1 MELKIR
7 DKWLPESK
15 YNIKSPRITEKTSIT
30 IHNTANSAS
39 AENEANYMIR
49 NNNQVSFHAV
59 ADEKEIIR
67 VIPFDRVSFHCGK
80 RAGNDSSYSLE
91 IARST
96 GSIYDFLK
104 AEENAAIY
112 TAMVLKQKGWGL
124 DRVKTHKMWNGK
136 NCPHKTL
143 ELGWKRFLK
152 KVYKYLNDNGNENI
166 NVNKN
171 AEIKNNSKGDFI
183 SMKWK
188 NGRTSEIV
196 YSDSRRTHKIGVI
209 SPYEEAVC
217 IGEMDGSYIVEY
229 IVDNTWN
236 GENNNNKVGYV
247 AYNGGVKL

>member
-15 YNIKSPRITEKTSIT
+15 YSIKSPRITKKTSIT
-30 IHNTANSAS
+30 IHNTGNSAS

-59 ADEKEIIR
+59 ADKNEVIR
-67 VIPFDRVSFHCGK
+67 VIPFNRVAFHCGN

-91 IARST
+91 IAGST
-96 GSIYDFLK
+96 GNIEDFLE

-112 TAMVLKQKGWGL
+112 TAMLLNENGWGL
-124 DRVKTHKMWNGK
+124 DRVTTHHRWNGK
-136 NCPHKTL
+136 YCPHKTL
-143 ELGWKRFLK
+143 DLGWNRFLNK
-152 KVYKYLNDNGNENI
+152 IKKYLDQLVENTNI
-166 NVNKN
+166 NNN
-171 AEIKNNSKGDFI
+171 INNSKGDFI

-188 NGRTSEIV
+188 NGKTSEIV
-196 YSDSRRTHKIGVI
+196 YSDSRRTNKIGVI

>member
-1 MELKIR
+1 MDLKIR
-7 DKWLPESK
+7 DKWLPENK

-209 SPYEEAVC
+209 NPHEEAVC

>member
-1 MELKIR
+1 MDLKIR

-15 YNIKSPRITEKTSIT
+15 YSIKSPRIRQKTSIT

-67 VIPFDRVSFHCGK
+67 VIPYNRVAFHCGK
-80 RAGNDSSYSLE
+80 RLGNDTSYSIE

-96 GSIYDFLK
+96 GNIDDFLK
-104 AEENAAIY
+104 AEENAAKY
-112 TAMVLKQKGWGL
+112 TAMLLNQNGWGL
-124 DRVKTHKMWNGK
+124 DRVKTHQMWNGK
-136 NCPHKTL
+136 YCPHKTL
-143 ELGWKRFLK
+143 DLGWNRFLNI
-152 KVYKYLNDNGNENI
+152 VNKYLNENENI
-166 NVNKN
+166 NANKN
-171 AEIKNNSKGDFI
+171 TEIKNNSKGDFI
-183 SMKWK
+183 NMKWK
-188 NGRTSEIV
+188 NGSTQEIV

-217 IGEMDGSYIVEY
+217 IGEMDGSYVVEY

-236 GENNNNKVGYV
+236 GQNNNNKVGYV
-247 AYNGGVKL
+247 KYNGGVIL

>member
-1 MELKIR
+1 MDLKIR
-7 DKWLPESK
+7 DKWLPENK
-15 YNIKSPRITEKTSIT
+15 YNIKSPRIREKTSIT

-59 ADEKEIIR
+59 VDENEVIR
-67 VIPFDRVSFHCGK
+67 VIPYNRVAFHCGK
-80 RAGNDSSYSLE
+80 RAGNDSSYSIE

-96 GSIYDFLK
+96 GNIDDFLK
-104 AEENAAIY
+104 AEENAAKY
-112 TAMVLKQKGWGL
+112 TAMLLNQKGWGL
-124 DRVKTHKMWNGK
+124 DRVKTHQMWSGK
-136 NCPHKTL
+136 YCPHKTL
-143 ELGWKRFLK
+143 DLGWDRFLNI
-152 KVYKYLNDNGNENI
+152 VNKYLTGNENI

-209 SPYEEAVC
+209 SPHEEAVC

-247 AYNGGVKL
+247 AYNGGVRL

>member
-7 DKWLPESK
+7 DIWLPKNK
-15 YNIKSPRITEKTSIT
+15 YSIKSPRITPKTSIT

-39 AENEANYMIR
+39 AEQEARYMIR
-49 NNNQVSFHAV
+49 NNSQTSFHAV
-59 ADEKEIIR
+59 ADEKEVIRII
-67 VIPFDRVSFHCGK
+67 PYERVSFHCGK
-80 RAGNDSSYSLE
+80 RAGNDSSYSVE

-96 GSIYDFLK
+96 GNIEDFFK
-104 AEENAAIY
+104 AEENAAKY
-112 TAMVLKQKGWGL
+112 TAMLLHINNWWI
-124 DRVKTHKMWNGK
+124 DRVKTHQMWNGK
-136 NCPHKTL
+136 YCPHKTL
-143 ELGWKRFLK
+143 DLGWNRFLN
-152 KVYKYLNDNGNENI
+152 KVKKYLKEYENI
-166 NVNKN
+166 NINKN
-171 AEIKNNSKGDFI
+171 TEIKNNSKGDFI

-188 NGRTSEIV
+188 NGSTDEPV
-196 YSDSRRTHKIGVI
+196 YCDSRRTNKIGVI